1 MIGEPVFNY
10 IKSSGTTTCTI
21 SDGQNTFIGTAK
33 CHPDDRDCMSE
44 YTGCEIAEKR
54 AKIKIL

>member
-1 MIGEPVFNY
+1 MIGEPIFNY
-10 IKSSGTTTCTI
+10 NEHRGTTICTI
-21 SDGQNTFIGTAK
+21 FDGQNTFIGKAK

-44 YTGCEIAEKR
+44 FTGCEIAEKR